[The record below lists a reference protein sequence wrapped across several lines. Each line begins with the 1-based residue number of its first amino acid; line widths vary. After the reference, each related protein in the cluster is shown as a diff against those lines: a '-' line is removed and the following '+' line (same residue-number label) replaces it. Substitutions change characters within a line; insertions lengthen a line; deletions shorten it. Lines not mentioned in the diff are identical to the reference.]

1 MNDAHPAASER
12 RWRYRAADAEGR
24 ERAGSLLA
32 HDATAAAAQLRAQS
46 LWVVELTPDAVPTT
60 ALSQRHT
67 HPFAPV
73 QAWWRRISGSETESL
88 AVALRAVSA
97 LLAAGIPLD
106 RALGFIDDAD
116 DWHATFATL
125 RDRVRAGVSL
135 SAAMRDMPRNM
146 LRLPVALAPAI
157 AAAEES
163 GTLAVVLE
171 RTASHLERQARVLA
185 TVRASLTYPA
195 LLAVAATVG
204 TSVIL
209 LVVVPRFAVL
219 LADAGVALPWSTRAL
234 LAFGD
239 GLGRFGW
246 LVPAVVAV
254 GAWQWRAASRSESSL
269 QRWHARR
276 LTWPIVG
283 QLERAR
289 AGARYL
295 GTLALALDAGLPV
308 LRAMALARG
317 TMANRALAALCGQA
331 EALVRDGQS
340 LAAALAPVL
349 PALARRLLE
358 AGEASGTLSA
368 MAIRAADAAD
378 DGVTR
383 RIARAVTL
391 VEPLLIL
398 GFGGIVGFV
407 ALALLQAIYG
417 LNAGT
422 F

>member
-1 MNDAHPAASER
+1 MHEARAHDTVSAT
-12 RWRYRAADAEGR
+12 RWHYRAADASGR
-24 ERAGSLLA
+24 EQEGSLLA
-32 HDATAAAAQLRAQS
+32 RDAAAATAQLRAQS
-46 LWVVELTPDAVPTT
+46 LWVVELTPDVAQTP
-60 ALSQRHT
+60 AADQRLT
-67 HPFAPV
+67 QVFAPV
-73 QAWWRRISGSETESL
+73 RAWWRRTTGAEAESL
-88 AVALRAVSA
+88 AVALRALSA
-97 LLAAGIPLD
+97 LLAAGVPLD
-106 RALGFIDDAD
+106 RALGFVVDTD
-116 DWHATFATL
+116 DWRETFARL
-125 RDRVRAGVSL
+125 RARVEAGVSL
-135 SAAMRDMPRNM
+135 SAAMRDTPQ
-146 LRLPVALAPAI
+146 LPVALAPAV

-163 GTLAVVLE
+163 GALAAVLE
-171 RTASHLERQARVLA
+171 RTATHLERQARVLA

-209 LVVVPRFAVL
+209 LVVVPRFAML

-234 LAFGD
+234 LAMGT
-239 GLGRFGW
+239 LIGRFGW
-246 LVPAVVAV
+246 LVPAMVAV
-254 GAWQWRAASRSESSL
+254 VAWQWRFARRNEATL
-269 QRWHARR
+269 LRWHTRR
-276 LTWPIVG
+276 LAWPIVG
-283 QLERAR
+283 SLERAR
-289 AGARYL
+289 AGAGYL

-308 LRAMALARG
+308 LRAMALARD
-317 TMANRALAALCGQA
+317 TMSNRALSALCAQA
-331 EALVRDGQS
+331 EASVRDGRP

-368 MAIRAADAAD
+368 MAVRAADAAD
-378 DGVTR
+378 DVVTR

-398 GFGGIVGFV
+398 GFGGVVGFV